1 MIHRKRWL
9 LAGIPLLALCGSLAI
24 AAAAKKPE
32 PQKDV
37 KDAKAAPA
45 RLLKA

>member
-1 MIHRKRWL
+1 MIYKKRWL
-9 LAGIPLLALCGSLAI
+9 RAGIPLLALCGSLGM